1 MVKMLLEAGVDVL
14 FLNNAK
20 KKAIDFARHEVVKN
34 LLQEAEDRIICHG
47 FKRAKTVSDDDD
59 DDEEEEEEEDQQS

>member
-14 FLNNAK
+14 HLNEAK
-20 KKAIDFARHEVVKN
+20 KKAIDFATYEAVKN
-34 LLQEAEDRIICHG
+34 LLQEAEDRINCHG

-59 DDEEEEEEEDQQS
+59 DEEEEDEEDQQS